1 MSDSMTTFNEFC
13 CVCGSILPLPL
24 SIDVSTEIKC
34 RLCEQT
40 IDVNQFDGIS
50 STTRIVFNS
59 KSLIQ
64 KSNNK
69 NNTIPESEG
78 PVVER
83 KCAKCGHERQTFATL
98 QTRSADEGQTVFYT
112 CLKCGA
118 QENENS

>member
-1 MSDSMTTFNEFC
+1 MSETFNEFC
-13 CVCGSILPLPL
+13 STCGSILPLPL
-24 SIDVSTEIKC
+24 SIDVSREVKC
-34 RLCEQT
+34 RLCHNA

-59 KSLIQ
+59 RSIVSKSGH
-64 KSNNK
+64 NNK
-69 NNTIPESEG
+69 TTPDSEG
-78 PVVER
+78 PTVER
-83 KCAKCGHERQTFATL
+83 KCSKCGHEKQTFATL